1 MSTNTTSTI
10 DLTQRPPRSPRVRIG
25 GFVILARA
33 IDKGRGQAAGKAGEY
48 HYACP
53 LDKRFFDFVKIDADL
68 VYGEIKAGKGDW
80 EILDFILKNAGH
92 KPTSWEITQWS
103 TAQEARTPDSVQAK
117 ERALKEI
124 TRLNKERT
132 DILTGFD
139 LLDLDDHVTFGGKP

>member
-1 MSTNTTSTI
+1 MTTSKN
-10 DLTQRPPRSPRVRIG
+10 LTKEAPRSPRNRLG
-25 GFVILARA
+25 NYSLLARM
-33 IDKGRGQAAGKAGEY
+33 IDKGRADLQGNVGEY